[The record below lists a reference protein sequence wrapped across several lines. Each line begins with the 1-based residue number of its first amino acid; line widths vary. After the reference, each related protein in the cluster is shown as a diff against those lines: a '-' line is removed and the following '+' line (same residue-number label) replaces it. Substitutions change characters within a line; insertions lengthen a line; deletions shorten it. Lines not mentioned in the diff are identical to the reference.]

1 MAKMSLLHLGM
12 SFGNLVQWNDAEL
25 ALGRS

>member
-1 MAKMSLLHLGM
+1 MEKMNLLQLRM
-12 SFGNLVQWNDAEL
+12 SFSNLVQWNDSEL